1 MTALIRQTA
10 LTDFAR
16 TALLGIAQRPLLV
29 KAARLVQ
36 TALDA
41 GSCGVYELLPGD
53 HDLLLRATA
62 FAPGPHRRPAVID
75 INDGRPGALMVPI
88 PTSPRFGFLA
98 ARRDD
103 GGFDDDDRRFAVQVA
118 DILAAALERLRGEEN
133 ERHAALLDP
142 LTGLPNRALIL
153 DHLHLAL
160 ARSRR
165 RPSNVGVLFVDLD
178 HFKFV
183 NDSLGHDA
191 GDAVL
196 VATGERLRVALRPP
210 DTVGRLGGDEFVVI
224 CEDIGGG
231 AEVLAVAQRLASSL
245 EGAVHVAGRDVPV
258 RASIGVTISTSD
270 DSKPA
275 ALLTEADGAM
285 LWAKRSGAGIA
296 LFDERMRMGTVAVQ
310 AMEEAS
316 VTGLDQSGGGSNVS
330 DAGTGASRRL
340 VARLVD
346 LVEYVEDSDRLD
358 LRDRPAASA

>member
-1 MTALIRQTA
+1 VTALIRQTA
-10 LTDFAR
+10 LTDLAR
-16 TALLGIAQRPLLV
+16 TALLGTKQRPLLV

-41 GSCGVYELLPGD
+41 GSCGVYEFLPGG
-53 HDLLLRATA
+53 HDLLLRAAA
-62 FAPGPHRRPAVID
+62 FAPGREGRPAIID
-75 INDGRPGALMVPI
+75 IKDGLPGALMVSI
-88 PTSPRFGFLA
+88 PTSPPFGFLA
-98 ARRDD
+98 ARRDQ

-118 DILAAALERLRGEEN
+118 EILAAALGRLRGEED
-133 ERHAALLDP
+133 ERRTALHDP

-153 DHLHLAL
+153 DHLRLAL

-165 RPSNVGVLFVDLD
+165 RPSNIGVLFVDLD
-178 HFKFV
+178 RFKVV

-196 VATGERLRVALRPP
+196 VATGERLRAALRPP

-231 AEVLAVAQRLASSL
+231 AEVLAVAHRLASSL
-245 EGAVHVAGRDVPV
+245 EGAVRIAGRDVPI

-270 DSKPA
+270 DSEPA

-296 LFDERMRMGTVAVQ
+296 LFDERMRMGTVSVQ
-310 AMEEAS
+310 AMEEAN
-316 VTGLDQSGGGSNVS
+316 VAGLDRSGWASNVS
-330 DAGTGASRRL
+330 DTATGASRRL

-346 LVEYVEDSDRLD
+346 LVEYVEDPDRLD

>member
-16 TALLGIAQRPLLV
+16 TALLGIAQRPLLG

-41 GSCGVYELLPGD
+41 ESCAVFELLPGD
-53 HDLLLRATA
+53 HDRLLRATA
-62 FAPGPHRRPAVID
+62 FAPGLHRRRAVID
-75 INDGRPGALMVPI
+75 IKDGLPGALMVPI
-88 PTSPRFGFLA
+88 PTSPPFGFLT
-98 ARRDD
+98 ARRDH
-103 GGFDDDDRRFAVQVA
+103 GGFDDDDRQFVVEVA
-118 DILAAALERLRGEEN
+118 DILAAALERLRGEED
-133 ERHAALLDP
+133 ERRTALLDP

-153 DHLHLAL
+153 DHLRLAL

-178 HFKFV
+178 HFKVV

-191 GDAVL
+191 GDVVL
-196 VATGERLRVALRPP
+196 VASGERLRAALRPP

-231 AEVLAVAQRLASSL
+231 TEVLAVARRLASSL
-245 EGAVHVAGRDVPV
+245 AGTVHVAGRDVPI
-258 RASIGVTISTSD
+258 RGSIGMTISTSGATE
-270 DSKPA
+270 PA
-275 ALLTEADGAM
+275 ALLIEADGAM
-285 LWAKRSGAGIA
+285 LWAKRNGAGIA

-310 AMEEAS
+310 AMEEAN
-316 VTGLDQSGGGSNVS
+316 VAGLDRSGWGSNVS
-330 DAGTGASRRL
+330 DTRTGASRRL

-346 LVEYVEDSDRLD
+346 LVEYVEVPDRLD
-358 LRDRPAASA
+358 LRDGPAASA